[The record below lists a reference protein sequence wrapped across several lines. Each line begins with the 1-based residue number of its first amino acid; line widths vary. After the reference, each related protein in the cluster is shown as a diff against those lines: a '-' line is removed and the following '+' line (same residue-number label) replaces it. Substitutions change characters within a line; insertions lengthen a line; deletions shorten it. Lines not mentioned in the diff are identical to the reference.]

1 MRCPTCA
8 AEIDD
13 AKADLC
19 PACKAAL
26 SPPTSSG
33 EFPTTESRQD
43 QSGTSDS
50 HVRSGTV
57 IADRYYIVRHLRSGG
72 MGMVYQ
78 ADDLV
83 LRVPVALKFLSPGHA
98 GDQHRVELLLNEV
111 RLAREITH
119 PNVCRL
125 FDVGEISGHHF
136 LSMEYVEGEDLA
148 SLLHRI
154 GRLPKDK
161 AFTIG
166 LEICNGLEAAHARGI
181 LHRDLKPANLMIDAN
196 GHAKIMDFGLA
207 ILSQSS
213 EEQTLIAGTPEY
225 MAPEQRQGHASVQTD
240 IYAVG
245 LVLYQLFTGRKVPL
259 AGC

>member
-8 AEIDD
+8 AEIE
-13 AKADLC
+13 ANADSC

-26 SPPTSSG
+26 SPPTSSAESG
-33 EFPTTESRQD
+33 ATESRPD
-43 QSGTSDS
+43 RSGTSDS
-50 HVRSGTV
+50 HIRSGTV
-57 IADRYYIVRHLRSGG
+57 IADRYYI
-72 MGMVYQ
+72 
-78 ADDLV
+78 
-83 LRVPVALKFLSPGHA
+83 
-98 GDQHRVELLLNEV
+98 ELLLNEV

-119 PNVCRL
+119 PNVCGL

-148 SLLHRI
+148 SLLRRI

-181 LHRDLKPANLMIDAN
+181 LHRDLKPANLMIDAT
-196 GHAKIMDFGLA
+196 GHTKIMDFGLA

-213 EEQTLIAGTPEY
+213 EGQTLIAGTQSTWRPNNARAMRPFKPTSMRSGSY
-225 MAPEQRQGHASVQTD
+225 CISCSRDARSRQTCSAARTRQRALQS
-240 IYAVG
+240 
-245 LVLYQLFTGRKVPL
+245 PL
-259 AGC
+259 RSPMTSIRRSSA